1 MRRPITG
8 RRTTAGRRPV
18 WRPRVA
24 LLLIA
29 ALVVSLACGGG
40 SSPTAPGGGSSLTI
54 IFTGAAGVFGDQEA
68 VIAQHIRDT
77 WELASRQLSLAGIT
91 VRVGTRADILI
102 PGWGIGGRAF
112 SGTDVE
118 IAVDPSLPAAT
129 LAARLPSLAAHE
141 FHHAARFRGPGYGN
155 TLLQAMVSEGL
166 ADHYAS
172 ELFGE
177 PLPPWVTALS
187 EEELALWLDRARPK
201 FDSTTYNHAAWF
213 FGTGNVPNWAGY
225 TIGFRLVGD
234 YLAANPESTAASLV
248 NLGADAFRPD

>member
-1 MRRPITG
+1 MTGRPTITG
-8 RRTTAGRRPV
+8 RRPM
-18 WRPRVA
+18 WRLGVA
-24 LLLIA
+24 LLLVP
-29 ALVVSLACGGG
+29 ALAGSLACGGG
-40 SSPTAPGGGSSLTI
+40 SSPTAPDGGGSLRI
-54 IFTGAAGVFGDQEA
+54 IFTGPSGIFGDQEA

-91 VRVGTRADILI
+91 VRVGPGPEYLI
-102 PGWGIGGRAF
+102 PGWGIGGRGL
-112 SGTDVE
+112 SGTEVE
-118 IAVDPSLPAAT
+118 LVVAPSLPSST
-129 LAARLPSLAAHE
+129 VAARLPSLAAHE

-177 PLPPWVTALS
+177 PLPPWVMALS
-187 EEELALWLDRARPK
+187 EADLLLWLDRARPR
-201 FDSTTYNHAAWF
+201 FDSTTYNHSAWF
-213 FGTGNVPNWAGY
+213 FGTGNVPNWTGY

-234 YLAANPESTAASLV
+234 YLAAHPGSTAASLV